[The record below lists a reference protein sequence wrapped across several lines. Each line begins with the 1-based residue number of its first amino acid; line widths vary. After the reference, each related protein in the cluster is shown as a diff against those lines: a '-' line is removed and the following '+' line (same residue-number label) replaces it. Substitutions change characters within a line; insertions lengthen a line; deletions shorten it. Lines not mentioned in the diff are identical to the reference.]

1 MASYA
6 RLASAPTTMAAR
18 EHRALYIPL
27 PRGPVKLFKKRPCEQ
42 RTPETASQ
50 GKGTEQKLSECA
62 RRAIAKQ
69 LQDDLML
76 TYQLK

>member
-6 RLASAPTTMAAR
+6 RLASAPTTLAAR

-27 PRGPVKLFKKRPCEQ
+27 PRGPVKLFKKPPCEQ
-42 RTPETASQ
+42 RTPNTAPQ
-50 GKGTEQKLSECA
+50 GTEQKLSECA
-62 RRAIAKQ
+62 RRAIAKK